1 MLISLQRFCMGM
13 LACVCASA
21 CLASLAQA
29 SSPPYPWSDST
40 LSPTQRATL
49 VLKEMTLDEKIA
61 LVHGQG
67 MPEERPGL
75 SATNGGAGFSVGV
88 PRLGIPMIQMADAAY
103 GVTRSEANGRYST
116 ALPSNLGS
124 ASSWDPKSAYQ
135 YGTLIATELRAQG
148 YNMSLG
154 GGTNLTRE
162 PRSGRTFEYMGE
174 DPLLS
179 GTLDGN
185 VMRGEQDQHVI
196 GDVKHYA
203 INDQESGRYAVNANI
218 DQRSMRESDLLA
230 FEIALE
236 NSHAAAVMCS
246 YNRVNG
252 DYACENDYLLRDV
265 LKKDFNFQGFVIS
278 DWGGTHSA
286 AKASHAGL
294 DMEQP
299 DDFYYGS
306 KLKKAVESGEVSKA
320 ELDDHVFRI
329 LRAEFAEG
337 LVDFPIKKHVVDVN
351 HGFEVAQR
359 LAEKSI
365 VLLQNKDG
373 VLPLDPAKAQT
384 IAVIGGHADVGVLSG
399 GGSAQVDSPGGNP
412 VPPPPAGHGIFDE
425 FIRPAWLRDPPLQA
439 LQAAFPKAKVVY
451 NSGDDPAA
459 AAALARG
466 ADAVIVFGYQW
477 ESETKDLETL
487 RLEPAQNSLIETVA
501 AANPHTIVVLETG
514 SPATMPW
521 AGKVSAIVEAWYPG
535 IRGAEALAAILSG
548 AVNPSGKLAVTFPLR
563 DADLP
568 HPNLVKPSPASEPTK
583 QDTMTETM
591 AEMGRGFPA
600 FQTYYDEKL
609 KVGYKWYDA
618 EKKEVLFPF
627 GHGLSYTTY
636 SYSSF
641 DVQPGDG
648 LTASFT
654 VRNTGQRAGEE
665 IAQVY
670 ASLPD
675 SAGEP
680 PRRLVGWAKLSIA
693 AGESCQATVH
703 IDPKLLKVFDP
714 ETDSW
719 KLIPGTYTIW
729 AGGSSRNLPLQKTI
743 QIP

>member
-1 MLISLQRFCMGM
+1 
-13 LACVCASA
+13 
-21 CLASLAQA
+21 
-29 SSPPYPWSDST
+29 
-40 LSPTQRATL
+40 
-49 VLKEMTLDEKIA
+49 
-61 LVHGQG
+61 
-67 MPEERPGL
+67 
-75 SATNGGAGFSVGV
+75 
-88 PRLGIPMIQMADAAY
+88 MADAAY
-103 GVTRSEANGRYST
+103 GVTRSETNGRYAT
-116 ALPSNLGS
+116 ALPSNLGA
-124 ASSWDPKSAYQ
+124 ASSWDPQSAYE
-135 YGTLIATELRAQG
+135 YGALIATELRAQG
-148 YNMSLG
+148 YNMTLG

-174 DPLLS
+174 DPLLA

-196 GDVKHYA
+196 GDIKHYA

-218 DQRSMRESDLLA
+218 DKRSMRESDLLA
-230 FEIALE
+230 FEIALDT
-236 NSHAAAVMCS
+236 SHAAAVMCS

-265 LKKDFNFQGFVIS
+265 LEKDFKFQGFVIS

-306 KLKKAVESGEVSKA
+306 KLKKAVESGQVSQA

-337 LVDFPIKKHVVDVN
+337 LVDFPVAKQVVDVN
-351 HGFEVAQR
+351 RGFAVAQR

-365 VLLQNKDG
+365 VLLQNRDG
-373 VLPLDPAKAQT
+373 LLPLDPAKAQT
-384 IAVIGGHADVGVLSG
+384 IAVIGGHADTGVLSG

-412 VPPPPAGHGIFDE
+412 VPPPPAGNGIFDA
-425 FIRPAWLRDPPLQA
+425 FIRPAWLRDPPLPA
-439 LQAAFPKAKVVY
+439 LKTAFPKAQVIY
-451 NSGDDPAA
+451 NSGDDPVA
-459 AAALARG
+459 AAALAHT
-466 ADAVIVFGYQW
+466 ADTVIVFGYQW

-487 RLEPAQNSLIETVA
+487 SLDSAQNSLIETVA
-501 AANPHTIVVLETG
+501 AANPHTIVVVETG
-514 SPATMPW
+514 GPVTMPW
-521 AGKVSAIVEAWYPG
+521 VGKVRAILEAWYPG

-548 AVNPSGKLAVTFPLR
+548 AVNPTGKLAVTFPLR

-568 HPNLVKPSPASEPTK
+568 HPQLVKPPPGSEPTK
-583 QDTMTETM
+583 KDTMTETM
-591 AEMGRGFPA
+591 AEMGEGFPA

-636 SYSSF
+636 SYSSLE
-641 DVQPGDG
+641 VQPGDI
-648 LTASFT
+648 LTTSFT
-654 VRNTGQRAGEE
+654 VKNTGQRAGEE

-670 ASLPD
+670 VSLPE

-680 PRRLVGWAKLSIA
+680 PRRLVGWAKLSLT
-693 AGESCQATVH
+693 AGESRQATVH
-703 IDPKLLKVFDP
+703 IDPKLLKVFDE

-719 KLIPGTYTIW
+719 KLIPGTYTFS
-729 AGGSSRNLPLQKTI
+729 AGSSSRNLPLQKTI
-743 QIP
+743 QVP

>member
-1 MLISLQRFCMGM
+1 VLSSLPRFCKRI

-21 CLASLAQA
+21 CLAPLAQA
-29 SSPPYPWSDST
+29 SSTSFPWSDST
-40 LSPTQRATL
+40 LSPAQRATL

-67 MPEERPGL
+67 MSGERPGL
-75 SATNGGAGFSVGV
+75 SDSNGGAGFTVGV

-103 GVTRSEANGRYST
+103 GVTRSETNGRYST

-124 ASSWDPKSAYQ
+124 ASSWDPQSAYE
-135 YGTLIATELRAQG
+135 YGALIATELRAQG
-148 YNMSLG
+148 YNMTLG

-196 GDVKHYA
+196 GDIKHYA

-236 NSHAAAVMCS
+236 TSHAGAVMCS

-252 DYACENDYLLRDV
+252 DYACENNYLLRDV
-265 LKKDFNFQGFVIS
+265 LKKDFNFEGFVVS
-278 DWGGTHSA
+278 DWGGAHSA
-286 AKASHAGL
+286 AKASHAGM

-306 KLKKAVESGEVSKA
+306 KLKKAVESGEVSQA

-337 LVDFPIKKHVVDVN
+337 LVDFPIKKRVVDVN
-351 HGFEVAQR
+351 HGFDVAQR

-373 VLPLDPAKAQT
+373 VLP
-384 IAVIGGHADVGVLSG
+384 LSG

-412 VPPPPAGHGIFDE
+412 VPPPPAGNGIFDE
-425 FIRPAWLRDPPLQA
+425 FIRPAWLRDPPLRA
-439 LQAAFPKAKVVY
+439 LQAAFPKAKVIY
-451 NSGDDPAA
+451 NSGDDPAS
-459 AAALARG
+459 AAALART

-487 RLEPAQNSLIETVA
+487 SLDPAQNSLIATVA

-521 AGKVSAIVEAWYPG
+521 AGNVSAIVEAWYPG

-548 AVNPSGKLAVTFPLR
+548 EVNPSGTLAVTFPLR

-627 GHGLSYTTY
+627 GHGLSYTSY

-641 DVQPGDG
+641 DVQPGDP

-670 ASLPD
+670 AWLPD

-680 PRRLVGWAKLSIA
+680 PKRLVGWAKLSIG

-703 IDPKLLKVFDP
+703 IDPKRLKVFDQ

-719 KLIPGTYTIW
+719 KLVPGSYTLW
-729 AGGSSRNLPLQKTI
+729 AGSSSRNLPLQKTI